1 MFLQAGHYLIP
12 FYTVIKDKLMAT
24 PIYHITHIDNL
35 PSILKSNGL
44 IANSRLRQK
53 QRNYLDIAHENIQDR
68 RAITPVPCGAGGY
81 LHDYVPFYFAP
92 RSPMLCAIHNRN
104 VDGYSGGQKPI
115 IHLVS
120 QIETIVDSQIAFA
133 FTDGHAIMAYADFYD
148 DLNALEDVI
157 DWELMESRY
166 WFNTSDDPNRKCR
179 RQAEFLLHEFC
190 PWNLIKEIGVINL
203 TMQTQVREILQK
215 FNIQTPIKVYSNWY
229 Y

>member
-1 MFLQAGHYLIP
+1 MIDHINALQTSWYLSPPWGQTIP
-12 FYTVIKDKLMAT
+12 PVA
-24 PIYHITHIDNL
+24 
-35 PSILKSNGL
+35 
-44 IANSRLRQK
+44 ANSRLRQQK
-53 QRNYLDIAHENIQDR
+53 TNYLDIAHENIQDR
-68 RAITPVPCGAGGY
+68 RARTEVPCGVGGY

-92 RSPMLCAIHNRN
+92 RSPMLYAIHKQN

-120 QIETIVDSQIAFA
+120 QIEAIENSEIAFA
-133 FTDGHAIMAYADFYD
+133 FTDGHGIMDYTDFYD
-148 DLNALEDVI
+148 DLYALSHVI
-157 DWELMESRY
+157 DWELMESKY
-166 WFNTSDDPNRKCR
+166 WFDTPDDPNRKCK
-179 RQAEFLLHEFC
+179 RQAEFLVHEFC